1 MPYGLRVRVP
11 SSAVTNYQY
20 IGESSKGRTPDFD
33 SVCPGSNP
41 GSPELILRSGETVSR
56 RAHNPKVGGS
66 IPSSATKKDLTVGTS
81 LIGRASDSESGGS
94 RFES

>member
-11 SSAVTNYQY
+11 SSAVTNRQN

-41 GSPELILRSGETVSR
+41 GSPELNICYCGVEKRYLVGLITR
-56 RAHNPKVGGS
+56 R
-66 IPSSATKKDLTVGTS
+66 
-81 LIGRASDSESGGS
+81 
-94 RFES
+94 